1 MANNGGARPG
11 AGRPKG
17 SPNRATIARQQ
28 EIAASGETPL
38 AYLIRIMRDPN
49 ADQARR
55 DECAKA
61 AAPYVHPRLAA
72 IEHGGSISLTLEQAL
87 VEIDS
92 ETLAAIDSGGE
103 EYPFALAYGLPAL
116 RLPMPENQD
125 EVGRDPPTHPQ

>member
-1 MANNGGARPG
+1 
-11 AGRPKG
+11 
-17 SPNRATIARQQ
+17 
-28 EIAASGETPL
+28 
-38 AYLIRIMRDPN
+38 MRDPN

-87 VEIDS
+87 VEINS

-103 EYPFALAYGLPAL
+103 EYPFALAHGLPAL